1 MKAAYLYS
9 STVVE
14 FRANVA
20 NLLDAVK
27 GRQIDGWSTKIRIG
41 RDLAKIIGTAHALP
55 ERVLHRDLRPSNIML
70 KDFYSDPDDWK
81 VVVLDFDL
89 SWHRGAIERS
99 VMHSTALGY
108 LAPEQI
114 RASATASTRHAA
126 VDSFGFGMT
135 MYFLFTGQ
143 DPIPEQHK
151 HQGWQQT
158 LRSKIGSRTCHEWK
172 SVPTRVVRMIEF
184 ATQDEQSKR
193 WDMGQLLSEL
203 TQLSQAIS
211 NPSTV
216 ESAELVAEEL
226 AAHCGSLSNYGW
238 NFDRGAATT
247 HLPSGII
254 IEVFGHEV
262 HKLVRLLLR
271 WVGQEWRNERELA
284 RP

>member
-1 MKAAYLYS
+1 
-9 STVVE
+9 
-14 FRANVA
+14 
-20 NLLDAVK
+20 
-27 GRQIDGWSTKIRIG
+27 
-41 RDLAKIIGTAHALP
+41 
-55 ERVLHRDLRPSNIML
+55 
-70 KDFYSDPDDWK
+70 
-81 VVVLDFDL
+81 
-89 SWHRGAIERS
+89 
-99 VMHSTALGY
+99 
-108 LAPEQI
+108 
-114 RASATASTRHAA
+114 
-126 VDSFGFGMT
+126 
-135 MYFLFTGQ
+135 
-143 DPIPEQHK
+143 
-151 HQGWQQT
+151 
-158 LRSKIGSRTCHEWK
+158 
-172 SVPTRVVRMIEF
+172 MIEF